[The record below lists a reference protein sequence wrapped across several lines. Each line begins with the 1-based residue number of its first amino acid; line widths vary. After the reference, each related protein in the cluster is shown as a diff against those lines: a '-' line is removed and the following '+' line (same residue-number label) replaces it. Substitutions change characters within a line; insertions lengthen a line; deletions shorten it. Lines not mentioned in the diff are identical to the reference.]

1 MFSYKTL
8 RKAHR
13 DGVNDNKQ
21 RRQRR
26 ALFLLTAMLLVAAA
40 SGCRYDMQDQPKYI
54 ALRESTFFK
63 DGVSARPLEKGTIPR
78 GYLRDDTYFWT
89 GKGNPGGT
97 GSGNNSGGNAASSGA
112 AAAGRNGGGGQNGNT
127 VNERGDAVSGEAG
140 SMSQSA
146 NPSAASQ
153 NAGGAAAGTASGA
166 AGETDGTVFPYPV
179 TQAMV
184 ERGQERFNIY
194 CSMCHGMTGYGDGMI
209 VRRGYK
215 RPPSYHTDEL
225 RAKPVGHYFDVI
237 TNGWGSMPSYAE
249 QIPPQDRWAIAAY
262 IRALQM
268 SQRGAAA
275 TSTSNAPVGGGQEAR
290 TPTPVKQGQ
299 Q

>member
-8 RKAHR
+8 RLAHLCC
-13 DGVNDNKQ
+13 DAG

-26 ALFLLTAMLLVAAA
+26 ALLLTSAMVFVAAA
-40 SGCRYDMQDQPKYI
+40 SGCRYDMQNQPKYI

-89 GKGNPGGT
+89 GKGNPGGGT
-97 GSGNNSGGNAASSGA
+97 GSSNNGGNGVGASSGA
-112 AAAGRNGGGGQNGNT
+112 AAAGRNGGGQGGST
-127 VNERGDAVSGEAG
+127 TNERGDAVSGEAG
-140 SMSQSA
+140 STSQSA
-146 NPSAASQ
+146 NPSAATQ
-153 NAGGAAAGTASGA
+153 NAGGAAAGVASGA

-225 RAKPVGHYFDVI
+225 RAKPVGHYFDVM

-275 TSTSNAPVGGGQEAR
+275 TSTNNAAVGGGQESR
-290 TPTPVKQGQ
+290 PPTPVRQGQ

>member
-8 RKAHR
+8 RRAHFC
-13 DGVNDNKQ
+13 GVGG

-26 ALFLLTAMLLVAAA
+26 ALFLVTAMLLVAAA

-89 GKGNPGGT
+89 GKGNPGTVG
-97 GSGNNSGGNAASSGA
+97 GIGNGGNSGGVSSGA
-112 AAAGRNGGGGQNGNT
+112 TAAGRNGGGQNGNT
-127 VNERGDAVSGEAG
+127 TNERGDAVSGEAG
-140 SMSQSA
+140 SVSQSA
-146 NPSAASQ
+146 SPSAASQ

-215 RPPSYHTDEL
+215 RPPSYHTDDL
-225 RAKPVGHYFDVI
+225 RAKPVGHYFDVM

-262 IRALQM
+262 IRALQL
-268 SQRGAAA
+268 SQQGAAA
-275 TSTSNAPVGGGQEAR
+275 TSTSNAPVGGGQESR
-290 TPTPVKQGQ
+290 TPPPVRQGQ

>member
-1 MFSYKTL
+1 MFSYKTS
-8 RKAHR
+8 RKAHLCVTAR
-13 DGVNDNKQ
+13 G
-21 RRQRR
+21 RRRPRR
-26 ALFLLTAMLLVAAA
+26 ALFLAMAMLFVAAA
-40 SGCRYDMQDQPKYI
+40 SGCRYDMQNQPKYI

-63 DGVSARPLEKGTIPR
+63 DGISARPLEKGTIPR

-89 GKGNPGGT
+89 GKGNPGT
-97 GSGNNSGGNAASSGA
+97 GSGIGGGASSGTA
-112 AAAGRNGGGGQNGNT
+112 TSGHNGGGGAQNGST
-127 VNERGDAVSGEAG
+127 TTNERGDAVSGEAG

-153 NAGGAAAGTASGA
+153 NAGGAAAGVASGA

-194 CSMCHGMTGYGDGMI
+194 CSVCHGMTGYGDGMI

-225 RAKPVGHYFDVI
+225 RAKAVGHYFDVM
-237 TNGWGSMPSYAE
+237 TNGWGAMPSYAE

-262 IRALQM
+262 IRALQL
-268 SQRGAAA
+268 SQQGVAA
-275 TSTSNAPVGGGQEAR
+275 TSTSNAPVGGGQGAR
-290 TPTPVKQGQ
+290 TPTPVRQGQ